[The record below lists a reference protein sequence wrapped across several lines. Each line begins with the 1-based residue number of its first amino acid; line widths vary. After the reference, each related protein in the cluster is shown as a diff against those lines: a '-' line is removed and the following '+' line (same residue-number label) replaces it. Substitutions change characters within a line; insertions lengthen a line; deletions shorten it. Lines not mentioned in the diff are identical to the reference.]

1 MQHVAGVG
9 FIGEGNESSIDYHF
23 KLGLHIIIHIYYTYI
38 IYFKSIYFS

>member
-23 KLGLHIIIHIYYTYI
+23 KLGLHIIYICTLNIHVYKK
-38 IYFKSIYFS
+38 FFS